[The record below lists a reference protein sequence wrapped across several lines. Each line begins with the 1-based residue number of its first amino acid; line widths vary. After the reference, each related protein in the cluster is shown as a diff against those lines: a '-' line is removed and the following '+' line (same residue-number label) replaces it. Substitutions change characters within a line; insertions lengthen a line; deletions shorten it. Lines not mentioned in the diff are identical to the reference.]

1 MTNEPDRKDV
11 DTLVSEIYRE
21 LADER
26 TPQHLNQAVLQ
37 MAAGKETRRGLN
49 FSLWMKPV
57 AWAAT
62 IALSLA
68 IVLEFTELPTQVR
81 RTDVAVP
88 AAESLPQESV
98 PQNFSPQD
106 ADIVER
112 AERRAKLQAVIAIPE
127 SEPKPKV
134 DSFAV
139 SAPGTNQ
146 PSVKKH
152 AVSQDRASFVDA
164 AIPSRED
171 TAQLEE
177 IVVTP
182 SAAPIVVPTV
192 APSADFAVTTENL
205 RERTLGVSRLA
216 EEKAES
222 DAMNE
227 CAPEARLTAEIW
239 LACIKD
245 LHALGAFDAAAW
257 EYEAYSDE
265 YPGELADFEANK

>member
-1 MTNEPDRKDV
+1 MTNERNRKDV
-11 DTLVSEIYRE
+11 DALVSETYRE

-26 TPQHLNQAVLQ
+26 APQHLNQAVLQ
-37 MAAGKETRRGLN
+37 MAAGKETRRGFN

-88 AAESLPQESV
+88 ATESLP
-98 PQNFSPQD
+98 
-106 ADIVER
+106 A
-112 AERRAKLQAVIAIPE
+112 AVIDLPE
-127 SEPKPKV
+127 SEPKLKV

-152 AVSQDRASFVDA
+152 AVSQDA
-164 AIPSRED
+164 ADPAGAVISSRED

-177 IVVTP
+177 VV
-182 SAAPIVVPTV
+182 
-192 APSADFAVTTENL
+192 VTTEDF
-205 RERTLGVSRLA
+205 RARTAGASRSA
-216 EEKAES
+216 EAKAES

-227 CAPEARLTAEIW
+227 CAPEARLTADSW

-245 LHALGAFDAAAW
+245 LHALGAFDAAAR

>member
-1 MTNEPDRKDV
+1 MTNERDRKDV
-11 DTLVSEIYRE
+11 DTLVSETYRE

-49 FSLWMKPV
+49 LSLWMKPV

-62 IALSLA
+62 VALSLA

-81 RTDVAVP
+81 QSDVAVP
-88 AAESLPQESV
+88 AAESATIIDL
-98 PQNFSPQD
+98 
-106 ADIVER
+106 
-112 AERRAKLQAVIAIPE
+112 PE
-127 SEPKPKV
+127 SEPKPKA

-152 AVSQDRASFVDA
+152 AVSQDRASLVDSG
-164 AIPSRED
+164 IQSRED
-171 TAQLEE
+171 TAQFEE
-177 IVVTP
+177 VVVT
-182 SAAPIVVPTV
+182 AG
-192 APSADFAVTTENL
+192 
-205 RERTLGVSRLA
+205 RSRSA

-227 CAPEARLTAEIW
+227 CAPEARLNAESW

-245 LHALGAFDAAAW
+245 LRALGAAEAAAR
-257 EYEAYSDE
+257 EYKAFSDE
-265 YPGELADFEANK
+265 YPDESADFEANK

>member
-1 MTNEPDRKDV
+1 MTNERNRKDV
-11 DTLVSEIYRE
+11 DALVSETYRE

-26 TPQHLNQAVLQ
+26 APQRLNQAVLQ
-37 MAAGKETRRGLN
+37 MAAGKETRRGFD

-68 IVLEFTELPTQVR
+68 IVLEFTELPTQVT

-88 AAESLPQESV
+88 ATESLP
-98 PQNFSPQD
+98 
-106 ADIVER
+106 A
-112 AERRAKLQAVIAIPE
+112 AAIDLPE
-127 SEPKPKV
+127 SEPKSKL

-146 PSVKKH
+146 PSIKKQ
-152 AVSQDRASFVDA
+152 AVSQDA
-164 AIPSRED
+164 ADPAETAISSRED
-171 TAQLEE
+171 TAELEE

-182 SAAPIVVPTV
+182 GAGPDV
-192 APSADFAVTTENL
+192 AIIADFAVTTEDF
-205 RERTLGVSRLA
+205 RARTAGASRLA

-227 CAPEARLTAEIW
+227 CAPEARLTADSW
-239 LACIKD
+239 RACIKD
-245 LHALGAFDAAAW
+245 LHALGAFDAAAR